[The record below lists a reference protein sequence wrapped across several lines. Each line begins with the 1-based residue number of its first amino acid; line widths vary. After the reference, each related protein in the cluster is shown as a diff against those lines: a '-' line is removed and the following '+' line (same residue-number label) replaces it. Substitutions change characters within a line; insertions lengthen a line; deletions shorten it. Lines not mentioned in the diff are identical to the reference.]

1 MYFFE
6 REGWKIRTESP
17 AQRAEREANT
27 RKELGDKAYRQLTEP
42 ALPDEDK
49 KWGVHNRVEVTPV
62 DAHALYRFNDTFIDV
77 RGAPLEE
84 KRGLMTFLFLV
95 FGVGLGGGMADLA
108 IEAVNRDFFVDA
120 EIAKVSDKLAVL
132 LMCVVV
138 VGYLFFIYKF
148 LLPFAR
154 TEIFTQRHIIVRFN
168 RKTRQVYIHRPKFAG
183 GLVVMPWEHT
193 YAGIN
198 PDLPDAS
205 VIGESLIVAWPAEL
219 SGAGYDESAF
229 LGEPM
234 DGNLQVMG
242 LWEYIRRY
250 MEEGPD
256 AVPKPKRLRPL
267 FPWPWASIRAVLNF
281 MAPVW
286 RRGGQA
292 YALLFGLVLSP
303 LMLLHAVCHW
313 LSLLLCWP
321 VRWPKEIAQAGQPGK
336 PVPKLTVAE
345 DFGEPIASYLRANTL
360 ADQKQLERLQR
371 RAARRLARRQQREA
385 AKAAAAEQDTEH

>member
-6 REGWKIRTESP
+6 REDWKIRTESP

-77 RGAPLEE
+77 RGAPMEE

-95 FGVGLGGGMADLA
+95 FGVGLGGY
-108 IEAVNRDFFVDA
+108 V
-120 EIAKVSDKLAVL
+120 
-132 LMCVVV
+132 
-138 VGYLFFIYKF
+138 FFIF
-148 LLPFAR
+148 LQDVVSLSLDSLDFDEIIGFVFLALALLVSAFTMRKVIWPFAR

-183 GLVVMPWEHT
+183 GVVVMPWEHT

-205 VIGESLIVAWPAEL
+205 VIGESLIVVWPAEL

-267 FPWPWASIRAVLNF
+267 FPWPWASARAVLNF
-281 MAPVW
+281 MAPIW

-292 YALLFGLVLSP
+292 YALLFGLALSP

-321 VRWPKEIAQAGQPGK
+321 VRWPKEIAQAGKPGK

-360 ADQKQLERLQR
+360 EDQKQLERLQR

-385 AKAAAAEQDTEH
+385 AKAAATGQDTEQ